1 MTGRRRR
8 CRRERHDDVV
18 DSRQSGPGIVFCEN
32 EFKLLLFYIYIIIY
46 NINTVYS
53 MLNKYDKLQITRVQ
67 YPGTVLNHIHST
79 VYTVYDN
86 MI

>member
-32 EFKLLLFYIYIIIY
+32 EFKLLLFYIIIY
-46 NINTVYS
+46 KINTVYV
-53 MLNKYDKLQITRVQ
+53 KYDKLQITRVQ
-67 YPGTVLNHIHST
+67 YPGTVLNHIIHST
-79 VYTVYDN
+79 VYTV
-86 MI
+86 

>member
-1 MTGRRRR
+1 MLST
-8 CRRERHDDVV
+8 V
-18 DSRQSGPGIVFCEN
+18 DSLDRALCSVKMNLNYYF
-32 EFKLLLFYIYIIIY
+32 FIYIIIY
-46 NINTVYS
+46 NINTVYI